1 MAIPHRTVTSRIGVE
16 INESRGAV
24 GSPRII
30 SFIRHRQ
37 FQQSCLRLSTPFNNQ
52 LVQPTGA
59 AQLGAQVVAGAAQ
72 VGPQVET
79 GAAQLG
85 AHDEP
90 QAEPQQRGLQ
100 RRILGMQSF
109 GKRIL
114 WQRGLQQL
122 LQVETGAQLVATGAQ
137 LTAGAAQVGAQETA
151 AGAQAGA
158 AQVGAAETHPAGAA
172 QLGAQLLQLLW
183 WWNRP
188 AWALFRLAKAAR
200 AAEIQTNFIAFS
212 RYIMGPRERV
222 ELR

>member
-1 MAIPHRTVTSRIGVE
+1 M
-16 INESRGAV
+16 
-24 GSPRII
+24 
-30 SFIRHRQ
+30 
-37 FQQSCLRLSTPFNNQ
+37 
-52 LVQPTGA
+52 
-59 AQLGAQVVAGAAQ
+59 AGAAQ
-72 VGPQVET
+72 VGAQVET

-90 QAEPQQRGLQ
+90 QTEPQQRGLQ

-122 LQVETGAQLVATGAQ
+122 LQLETGAQLVATGAQ
-137 LTAGAAQVGAQETA
+137 VTAGTAHVGAQVA

-158 AQVGAAETHPAGAA
+158 AHVGAAETHPAGAA

>member
-1 MAIPHRTVTSRIGVE
+1 M
-16 INESRGAV
+16 
-24 GSPRII
+24 
-30 SFIRHRQ
+30 
-37 FQQSCLRLSTPFNNQ
+37 
-52 LVQPTGA
+52 
-59 AQLGAQVVAGAAQ
+59 AGAAQ
-72 VGPQVET
+72 VGAHVET

-90 QAEPQQRGLQ
+90 QTEPQQRGLQ

-109 GKRIL
+109 GNRIL

-122 LQVETGAQLVATGAQ
+122 LQLLQVATGAQLVATGAQ
-137 LTAGAAQVGAQETA
+137 VTAGAAQVGAQVTA
-151 AGAQAGA
+151 GAQAGAQAGA
-158 AQVGAAETHPAGAA
+158 AQVGAAETHAAGAA

>member
-1 MAIPHRTVTSRIGVE
+1 ME

-100 RRILGMQSF
+100 RRILGAAITAAVVVEQTGLGTVQAGKGGQS
-109 GKRIL
+109 GGNPNKLHCI
-114 WQRGLQQL
+114 
-122 LQVETGAQLVATGAQ
+122 LQVHHGAEGTC
-137 LTAGAAQVGAQETA
+137 
-151 AGAQAGA
+151 
-158 AQVGAAETHPAGAA
+158 
-172 QLGAQLLQLLW
+172 
-183 WWNRP
+183 
-188 AWALFRLAKAAR
+188 
-200 AAEIQTNFIAFS
+200 
-212 RYIMGPRERV
+212 
-222 ELR
+222 